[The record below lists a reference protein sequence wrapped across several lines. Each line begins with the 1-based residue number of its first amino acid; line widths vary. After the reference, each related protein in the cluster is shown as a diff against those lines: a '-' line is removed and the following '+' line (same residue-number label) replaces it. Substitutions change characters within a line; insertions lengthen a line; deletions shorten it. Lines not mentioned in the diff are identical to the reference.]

1 MSRLR
6 LAAAAGLAV
15 SIATSTFMDA
25 APPASEIPNV
35 DGYRVVTA
43 DLHVHAF
50 PGDGGLPPWDIRR
63 EARRRG
69 IDVVAITNHNHA
81 VALQLDRALF
91 TPPNRPLVLA
101 AEETTS
107 SRYHLASLGIRE
119 SIDWRLP
126 LPDAIRAIHA
136 QGGVAIAA
144 HPVEDFGPFDDAV
157 LRMLDGLEVAHPVGH
172 LDASA
177 RAQLEALYER
187 ARRVKPTI
195 APIGSSD
202 YHFAAPIGFSHT
214 RLLVRD
220 LSAGGVLDAI
230 RAGRAVA
237 YAPGGQSYGSPEW
250 VDAVSRGAA
259 APRQPD
265 SAGHN
270 LTMAAAWLSL
280 VVLVVFGGR
289 GSGSGVDLSPE
300 KIEI

>member
-1 MSRLR
+1 MISIVR
-6 LAAAAGLAV
+6 LAAATALALSV
-15 SIATSTFMDA
+15 ALSTAIDSFDSTA
-25 APPASEIPNV
+25 ERPR
-35 DGYRVVTA
+35 DGAFHVVTA

-81 VALQLDRALF
+81 VALRLDRALF
-91 TPPNRPLVLA
+91 TPPPHPLVLA

-119 SIDWRLP
+119 SIDWRLS

-144 HPVEDFGPFDDAV
+144 HPTDDFGPFDDDV
-157 LRMLDGLEVAHPVGH
+157 LRMLDGLEVAHPIGH
-172 LDASA
+172 YDAEA
-177 RAQLEALYER
+177 RTQLEALYER

-202 YHFAAPIGFSHT
+202 YHFGAPIGLSHT

-220 LSAGGVLDAI
+220 LSVEGVLDAI

-237 YAPGGQSYGSPEW
+237 YGPGGRRYGSPEW
-250 VDAVSRGAA
+250 VDAVSN
-259 APRQPD
+259 APAVREPD

-270 LTMAAAWLSL
+270 LAMIGAWLSL
-280 VVLVVFGGR
+280 VMLVVFGGR
-289 GSGSGVDLSPE
+289 RSGSDLDLLA
-300 KIEI
+300 

>member
-1 MSRLR
+1 MNVTVRI
-6 LAAAAGLAV
+6 AAAGVLAL
-15 SIATSTFMDA
+15 SMALSTALDSFEPA
-25 APPASEIPNV
+25 AEWPR
-35 DGYRVVTA
+35 DGAFHVVTA

-69 IDVVAITNHNHA
+69 IDVVAISNHNHA
-81 VALQLDRALF
+81 IALQIDRALF
-91 TPPNRPLVLA
+91 TPPRRPLVLA

-107 SRYHLASLGIRE
+107 TRYHLVSLGIRE
-119 SIDWRLP
+119 SVDWRLS
-126 LPDAIRAIHA
+126 LPDAIRAVHA

-144 HPVEDFGPFDDAV
+144 HPVDGYGPFDDDV
-157 LRMLDGLEVAHPVGH
+157 VKMLDGLEVAHPEGH
-172 LDASA
+172 YDTQA

-202 YHFAAPIGFSHT
+202 YHFGAPIGFSHT

-220 LSAGGVLDAI
+220 LSAEGVLDAI

-237 YAPGGQSYGSPEW
+237 YAPGGRIYGSADW
-250 VDAVSRGAA
+250 VDAVSKTSGDV
-259 APRQPD
+259 PRDVD

-270 LTMAAAWLSL
+270 LAMIAAWLSL
-280 VVLVVFGGR
+280 VILVVFGGR
-289 GSGSGVDLSPE
+289 QPGSDPDLLT
-300 KIEI
+300 